1 MGFFKAIKS
10 FFSGPEETKE
20 DKKLAKAY
28 RKVVEVKP
36 SAITEPI
43 VLVTNELVKAK
54 TSTELKKMTKK
65 ALDTYAR
72 EEHNIELDG
81 RLTKD
86 KMIVS
91 FNKEIK
97 KKKKK

>member
-1 MGFFKAIKS
+1 MIKRHTHLLNEFSRNLSEAKLINQLSRSRKA
-10 FFSGPEETKE
+10 
-20 DKKLAKAY
+20 
-28 RKVVEVKP
+28 VEVKP

-43 VLVTNELVKAK
+43 VLVTK
-54 TSTELKKMTKK
+54 TKTPAELKKMTKK

-97 KKKKK
+97 KKEKK

>member
-10 FFSGPEETKE
+10 FFSGPEETEASKE
-20 DKKLAKAY
+20 MSKAY
-28 RKVVEVKP
+28 NRAMSLKP
-36 SAITEPI
+36 SAITEPAI
-43 VLVTNELVKAK
+43 ATTKKVKVK

-65 ALDTYAR
+65 AIDAYAKD
-72 EEHNIELDG
+72 EHGIELDG

-86 KMIVS
+86 KMIQA

-97 KKKKK
+97 KKK

>member
-1 MGFFKAIKS
+1 
-10 FFSGPEETKE
+10 
-20 DKKLAKAY
+20 
-28 RKVVEVKP
+28 
-36 SAITEPI
+36 
-43 VLVTNELVKAK
+43 
-54 TSTELKKMTKK
+54 MTKK

-86 KMIVS
+86 KMIIS

>member
-10 FFSGPEETKE
+10 FFSGSEETEE

-28 RKVVEVKP
+28 SKAVEVKP

-43 VLVTNELVKAK
+43 VLVTK
-54 TSTELKKMTKK
+54 TKTPAEIKKMTKK

>member
-43 VLVTNELVKAK
+43 VLVTK
-54 TSTELKKMTKK
+54 TKTPAELKKMTKK

>member
-10 FFSGPEETKE
+10 FFSGPEETEE

-43 VLVTNELVKAK
+43 VLVTK
-54 TSTELKKMTKK
+54 TKTPAELKKMTKK